1 MQTITKVLVVL
12 ILCGTIFSMNAQN
25 KDLPKA
31 TKNKIELLEAKKK
44 EVEKE
49 EKEALRYEVET
60 ANKKFEKGELTKEEL
75 ELYKKKAA
83 KMRALNIENRI
94 AIIDNKIDL
103 ITRNATNNVSIHTI
117 TYDDDN
123 DSQFTVRLGGTEHRD
138 SWIYL
143 GNKKYDKPV
152 AYDKRT
158 TSDLVLAFGLNN
170 AIIEGESLEDSPY
183 KIGGSRFFEIGWT
196 WKTRVFK
203 NSNWLRIKY
212 GLSFQLNGLKVKD
225 NQYFVEDGNQTYLE
239 TFEHDLKKAKLTVTN
254 LVLPLH
260 FEFGPSKK
268 IDKGDYFRYSTRNR
282 FKMGV
287 GGYAGFNI
295 GTRQKLKYKVDGEKV
310 KDKIKRDYNTTNL
323 VYGLSAYIAFDDIAV
338 YAKYDLSP
346 IFKNQAVDQNNISL
360 GLRFD
365 MD

>member
-1 MQTITKVLVVL
+1 MQTITKFLVFIAL
-12 ILCGTIFSMNAQN
+12 SFSMLQLNAQDTSE
-25 KDLPKA
+25 KSEVEK
-31 TKNKIELLEAKKK
+31 KIELLEELKD
-44 EVEKE
+44 EVKSR
-49 EKEALRYEVET
+49 EKEALKQEIE
-60 ANKKFEKGELTKEEL
+60 AINKRFEKGEISKEEQEKL
-75 ELYKKKAA
+75 KKETA
-83 KMRALNIENRI
+83 KKRALNIENRI
-94 AIIDNKIDL
+94 AILDNKIAL
-103 ITRNATNNVSIHTI
+103 LQRNPDADVDMPNE
-117 TYDDDN
+117 YYN
-123 DSQFTVRLGGTEHRD
+123 DGGQFTFRLGGTEHRD
-138 SWIYL
+138 SWIFL

-183 KIGGSRFFEIGWT
+183 KIGGSRFFEIGWA

-225 NQYFVEDGNQTYLE
+225 NHYFVEDGNQTYLE
-239 TFEHDLKKAKLTVTN
+239 TFDHDLKKAKLTVTN
-254 LVLPLH
+254 LVLPFH

-295 GTRQKLKYKVDGEKV
+295 GTRQKLKYKIDGEKV

-323 VYGLSAYIAFDDIAV
+323 VYGVSAYVAFDDIAV

-346 IFKNQAVDQNNISL
+346 IFKDQAVDQNNISL

>member
-1 MQTITKVLVVL
+1 MQTITKFLVLLVL
-12 ILCGTIFSMNAQN
+12 SMSMFQLNAQDSTN
-25 KDLPKA
+25 QNEAKQ
-31 TKNKIELLEAKKK
+31 KIEALQKLKSKAQ
-44 EVEKE
+44 KE
-49 EKEALRYEVET
+49 EKAALKEEVE
-60 ANKKFEKGELTKEEL
+60 AINKRFEKGEISKEEQEQL
-75 ELYKKKAA
+75 KKEAA
-83 KMRALNIENRI
+83 KKRALNIENRV
-94 AIIDNKIDL
+94 AILDNKIAL
-103 ITRNATNNVSIHTI
+103 LQRNPDADVDMPNE
-117 TYDDDN
+117 YYN
-123 DSQFTVRLGGTEHRD
+123 DGGQFTFRIGGTEHRD

-152 AYDKRT
+152 TYDKRT

-170 AIIEGESLEDSPY
+170 AIIDGESLEDSPY
-183 KIGGSRFFEIGWT
+183 KIGGSRFFEIGWA

-323 VYGLSAYIAFDDIAV
+323 VYGLSTYVAFGSVAL